1 MSAAS
6 LFSPISVGSIP
17 LSHRIVAAPLTRMRS
32 DLPGDVPNDLMV
44 EYYSQRASAGG
55 LQIAEGTP
63 VSVQGRGYLGAPGI
77 YSDDQVAGWR
87 RVTDAVHAKGGRIFL
102 QIWHVGRQSHVDM
115 TGGPSPVA
123 PSAVQAKGLVVFTKD
138 GWVPASPNRAL
149 EIEEIAGIV
158 EQFRQGAIRA
168 KAAGFDGV
176 ELHGANGYLID
187 QFIQDGPNKRTDLY
201 GGSVENR
208 ARFLFEVVEA
218 VTSVWGG
225 DRVGVRVA
233 PSGAFGAMSDS
244 DPEATFGYIAK
255 GLNRFGLAYL
265 HVIEPRIVGGQAV
278 VEGQPAVAA
287 AQLRS
292 LFKGTIIAAGGFEKD
307 TAEAIIA
314 RGDADLVAFGRHFLA
329 NPDLVERYRNNW
341 PLNAYDRAT
350 FYGGDARGYLDYP
363 VYDEAAVAA

>member
-1 MSAAS
+1 MTS

-123 PSAVQAKGLVVFTKD
+123 PSAVQAQGLVVFTKD

-168 KAAGFDGV
+168 KAAGF
-176 ELHGANGYLID
+176 
-187 QFIQDGPNKRTDLY
+187 
-201 GGSVENR
+201 
-208 ARFLFEVVEA
+208 LFEVVEA

-233 PSGAFGAMSDS
+233 PSGTFGAMSDS

-278 VEGQPAVAA
+278 VDGQPAVAA
-287 AQLRS
+287 AQLRP
-292 LFKGTIIAAGGFEKD
+292 LFKGAIIAAGGFEKD
-307 TAEAIIA
+307 TAEEIIA

-329 NPDLVERYRNNW
+329 NPDLVERYRNDW

-350 FYGGDARGYLDYP
+350 FYGGDGRGYLDYP
-363 VYDEAAVAA
+363 FYDEAAVAA